1 MKGEKDMIFNIEID
15 KNKKVLQDEIVV
27 NQYEN
32 EIDELHFKL
41 PFEDFSY
48 VAVFKSPNDKKLEF
62 PIVKNKIVI
71 DKSITSIPGQWN
83 LIVVG
88 QKDETVF
95 VSNTIELRSCRNFLN
110 MKNMQETDANI
121 ELLYAEIQETLNKL
135 NDTGIEE
142 ISSLVDELKTINEKL
157 DDTQLKE
164 SVSEVSNKADTAISK
179 LDCIIAD
186 LSSLSANLGRL
197 EVIEAYCSSIEMNM
211 KGLYSKVDE
220 INYTDEFL
228 EIKTLLTDA
237 NSVADAIL

>member
-1 MKGEKDMIFNIEID
+1 MIFNIEID

-27 NQYEN
+27 NQFEN

-48 VAVFKSPNDKKLEF
+48 VAVFKSPNDKKLEL
-62 PIVKNKIVI
+62 PIVENKIII
-71 DKSITSIPGQWN
+71 DKNITAIPGQWS

-142 ISSLVDELKTINEKL
+142 ISSLVKELEAINQKL
-157 DDTQLKE
+157 DNTQL
-164 SVSEVSNKADTAISK
+164 SDAVSDVQNKANTAISK
-179 LDCIIAD
+179 LDGIIAD
-186 LSSLSANLGRL
+186 LSSFEANIRRL

-211 KGLYSKVDE
+211 KGLYSKVDT
-220 INYTDEFL
+220 IDYIDEFS

-237 NSVADAIL
+237 NNVADAIL

>member
-1 MKGEKDMIFNIEID
+1 MIFNIEID

-95 VSNTIELRSCRNFLN
+95 VSNTIELRSCRNYLN

-121 ELLYAEIQETLNKL
+121 ELLYAEIQETLQKL
-135 NDTGIEE
+135 NNTGIEE

-157 DDTQLKE
+157 DSTQLSD
-164 SVSEVSNKADTAISK
+164 SVSDVQNKSNIAISK
-179 LDCIIAD
+179 LDGIIAD

-220 INYTDEFL
+220 INYTDEFS
-228 EIKTLLTDA
+228 EIKSLLTNA